1 MNLGVDRDRQDHMVV
16 LAADGDD
23 REKREMATI
32 LRSLAQAMDD
42 QDYVGHPLLVM
53 EQRCYERLLGLH
65 RRAAG
70 AAGGK
75 QP

>member
-1 MNLGVDRDRQDHMVV
+1 MSLGVDKERQDHMVV

-42 QDYVGHPLLVM
+42 QDYVGCPLLVL

-65 RRAAG
+65 GRAVRAASSNS
-70 AAGGK
+70 
-75 QP
+75 